1 MRKRRVSLDLRS
13 KIDNNTRK
21 KKAWMFCRKGAPIM
35 FDETTFERW
44 CEQLAFSPETRKLIA
59 HICSSPPSR
68 VVQSSA
74 GNVSGRYPSQK
85 MHCSIQFES
94 RRGELALIY

>member
-1 MRKRRVSLDLRS
+1 MLDL
-13 KIDNNTRK
+13 T
-21 KKAWMFCRKGAPIM
+21 A
-35 FDETTFERW
+35 FEQW

-74 GNVSGRYPSQK
+74 GNVSPKSPA
-85 MHCSIQFES
+85 E
-94 RRGELALIY
+94 GETPRERPMSDQN